1 MRTVFLVAGF
11 LSSVV
16 AAGSIRADPVDM
28 ARFQKT
34 SAKVE
39 EKAAPEGAGPVDW
52 PPQGVGTVSILSFL

>member
-1 MRTVFLVAGF
+1 MRTAFLV